1 MILHRRGERAQRGS
15 VLLIVLWMLIVLGV
29 IGLSYSFSVRTQ
41 LQITQ
46 RARGKTEAYWAA
58 RAGVEQAR
66 ALLAAIDLTMLID
79 TDPIFDEPEAFA
91 EQRVGA
97 AIFTIMAPPIG
108 FNEAA
113 RFGLIDEASL
123 ININTADEETLLE
136 LPGITEE
143 MAQSLLDWRDSD
155 DFPLP
160 LGAEDD
166 YYLSLEDPYPARNGP
181 LASVRELMRLRGW
194 APVFEGALQDPYT
207 KFLPLNQR
215 PESMYPEDARALLS
229 QLTAWSEQESLAP
242 DGREKINLTQAGVR
256 EMRRR
261 LGSLTNQEAQA
272 ITNHR
277 SSGQFSSAVDLLD
290 VAVPTNQNSQG
301 SGQNS
306 GSGTGGSSSGRRG
319 AFQITVIQTQT
330 QTQSSSG
337 GQSSAQGSGASAPAG
352 PRMFNLRRVGEI
364 IDFFTHDGDQESQS
378 GLININTASF
388 DVLRTLPE
396 MTDELAS
403 ALVEERHQ
411 GGAFDRAGWI
421 VNLPGMT
428 EQAFRAIYPKITTTS
443 SRFRVISRGVGPS
456 TRATVTIE
464 AVLAVEQGEVE
475 IVYWR
480 EM

>member
-166 YYLSLEDPYPARNGP
+166 YYLSLEDPYRARNGP
-181 LASVRELMRLRGW
+181 LASVRELMRLRAW

-261 LGSLTNQEAQA
+261 LGSLSNQEAQA

-290 VAVPTNQNSQG
+290 VAVPTNQSNQTDAS
-301 SGQNS
+301 S
-306 GSGTGGSSSGRRG
+306 GSGTGGSSSGGRRG
-319 AFQITVIQTQT
+319 FQFGGGQTQT

-337 GQSSAQGSGASAPAG
+337 GQGSLQSSGASAG

-443 SRFRVISRGVGPS
+443 SRFRVISRGVEPS

-475 IVYWR
+475 IVSWR